1 MNLKNCEFL
10 LKQCIL
16 LCQQTHKTV
25 DNTFRLSRGYRL
37 SSYTQQST
45 LRLRVFRK
53 DTISGFYV
61 SPVVQ
66 IFSCVWWETNVP
78 LDSLLS
84 QQHFCQKN
92 FPNRLVNIEATG
104 SNISV
109 VFWGGGSKVAQ
120 CRPII
125 MLEDRDKWINTSM
138 VWPTLESRTAKEQ
151 NRWIARRVAPLQTA
165 WSELEMSDGRQAVP
179 VRRAQ
184 LGYHHDADGSP
195 PLNDATKTVTLYA
208 NGNEHFHGRPVVVS
222 RRRTR
227 TWDSFLAQATQ
238 ACIHCA
244 WARDVLY
251 SK

>member
-10 LKQCIL
+10 LKHCIL

-45 LRLRVFRK
+45 LRLRVIRK

-84 QQHFCQKN
+84 QQHFCQKK
-92 FPNRLVNIEATG
+92 FSKSFSEHRSYRIQHQCRFL
-104 SNISV
+104 
-109 VFWGGGSKVAQ
+109 GGSKVAQ

-125 MLEDRDKWINTSM
+125 MLEDRDN
-138 VWPTLESRTAKEQ
+138 
-151 NRWIARRVAPLQTA
+151 
-165 WSELEMSDGRQAVP
+165 WSQ
-179 VRRAQ
+179 
-184 LGYHHDADGSP
+184 
-195 PLNDATKTVTLYA
+195 
-208 NGNEHFHGRPVVVS
+208 
-222 RRRTR
+222 
-227 TWDSFLAQATQ
+227 
-238 ACIHCA
+238 
-244 WARDVLY
+244 
-251 SK
+251 